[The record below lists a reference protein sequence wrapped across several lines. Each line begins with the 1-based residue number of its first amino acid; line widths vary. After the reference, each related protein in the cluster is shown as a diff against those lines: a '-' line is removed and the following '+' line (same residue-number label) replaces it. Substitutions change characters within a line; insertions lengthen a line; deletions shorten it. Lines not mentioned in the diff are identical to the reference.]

1 MPSLEASHLTFCPSL
16 PQTPR
21 LRAPAT
27 LLTPAGFVVDI
38 KGVRTHTVVE
48 QALDAIK
55 HLDHRGAAAADALS
69 GDGVGLTTQGKPLAG
84 GETFM
89 PEASADFKP

>member
-1 MPSLEASHLTFCPSL
+1 VQRVDCRDERRDAVK
-16 PQTPR
+16 QVAR
-21 LRAPAT
+21 LRRA
-27 LLTPAGFVVDI
+27 AGFVVDI

-69 GDGVGLTTQGKPLAG
+69 GDGVGLTTQVPSHFFRKNFHFS
-84 GETFM
+84 TR
-89 PEASADFKP
+89 